1 MKKILLLLVLSNFA
15 LNIFSQNLPKVL
27 PENVGIDGKKLLFA
41 DSVILNAI
49 SKKEIPGAV
58 LAVVK
63 DGKMAYLKAYGNKQ
77 VLPNAIPMDVN
88 AVFDLASCTKPVATA
103 ISAMIL
109 IEQGKIRLQDK
120 VSTYIPAFTQWQDT
134 LGKRKK
140 DVRIID
146 LLTHTSGLPPY
157 TPVEELKQK
166 YGSPNPTGLIQ
177 YICGSKKDFEPRT
190 NFQYSCLNFITLQRI
205 IEIVSE
211 QNLRD
216 FAKKN
221 IFDVLGMKHTDFK
234 PSGETLERVAPTQ
247 KQSNGNVLK
256 GIVHDPLAREMNG
269 GISGNAGLF
278 SDANDLAIL
287 VSALQNG
294 GEYNGKRILSPLGI
308 ETMRSVPQGFETYGR
323 ALGWDVSSDFSSNQG
338 DLFGKNTYGHTGY
351 TGTSIIIDP
360 DNNVSVILLTNR
372 VHPVDKGEVVNLRAK
387 VANVVASSIYPPS
400 HQISH
405 YDKKVAE
412 FENETPITPNDIVMI
427 GNSLTENGG
436 DWSKRLE
443 ITNVR
448 NRGISGDDALGIYN
462 RIDEIIQGK
471 PKKIF
476 LMCGINDVSHN
487 LTTDSIVKMIDKI
500 ITKIQKESP
509 KSKLYL
515 QSVLPINESYER
527 YKRLEGKT
535 NQVPEINTELEKLS
549 KLYKITFL
557 KLFPLFVDK
566 DTNVLRKELT
576 NDGLHLN
583 ENGYAIW
590 TDELKRY
597 VK

>member
-1 MKKILLLLVLSNFA
+1 MKKILLLLILSIFE
-15 LNIFSQNLPKVL
+15 LTIFSQTLPRVL
-27 PENVGIDGKKLLFA
+27 PENVGMDGKKLLFA
-41 DSVILNAI
+41 DSIILNAI

-63 DGKMAYLKAYGNKQ
+63 DGKMAYLKAYGNKEIYPETVQ
-77 VLPNAIPMDVN
+77 MDVN
-88 AVFDLASCTKPVATA
+88 TVFDLASCTKPVATA

-120 VSTYIPAFTQWQDT
+120 ASTYIPAFMQWQDS
-134 LGKRKK
+134 LEKRKK
-140 DVRIID
+140 DIRIID

-157 TPVEELKQK
+157 APVEVLKQK

-177 YICGSKKDFEPRT
+177 YICGCKKDFEPRT
-190 NFQYSCLNFITLQRI
+190 DFQYSCLNFITLQRI
-205 IEIVSE
+205 IETVSE

-216 FAKKN
+216 FTKKN
-221 IFDVLGMKHTDFK
+221 IFDVLGMKHSDFK
-234 PSGETLERVAPTQ
+234 PSGETLERVAPTE
-247 KQSNGNVLK
+247 KQNNGNIFK

-287 VSALQNG
+287 VAALQNG
-294 GEYNGKRILSPLGI
+294 GEYNGKRILSPLGV
-308 ETMRSVPQGFETYGR
+308 ETMRSIPQGFETYGR

-387 VANVVASSIYPPS
+387 VANVVASSIYSPS
-400 HQISH
+400 NKVSH
-405 YDKKVAE
+405 YDEKVAE
-412 FENETPITPNDIVMI
+412 FENENPITTNDIVMI

-436 DWSKRLE
+436 DWSKRFE
-443 ITNVR
+443 ISNVR
-448 NRGISGDDALGIYN
+448 NRGISGDDAIGIYN
-462 RIDEIIQGK
+462 RIDEIIEGK

-487 LTTDSIVKMIDKI
+487 LSTDSIVKLIDKI

-515 QSVLPINESYER
+515 QSVLPINESFER

-549 KLYKITFL
+549 KHYKIAFL

-566 DTNVLRKELT
+566 NTNILRKELT

-583 ENGYAIW
+583 EIGYAIW
-590 TDELKRY
+590 ADELKRY
-597 VK
+597 VQ